1 MAGMSQAERIVA
13 GLGGRSNIVELEA
26 CITRLRTELA
36 DSTLVDETA
45 LRAAGVHGVMRSGP
59 VVQVVVGPGADTL
72 ATDIEDLL

>member
-1 MAGMSQAERIVA
+1 MAAMSQAEQILA
-13 GLGGRSNIVELEA
+13 ALGGRSNIVELEA

-36 DSTLVDETA
+36 DSSLINEQW

-59 VVQVVVGPGADTL
+59 VVQVVVGPGADVL